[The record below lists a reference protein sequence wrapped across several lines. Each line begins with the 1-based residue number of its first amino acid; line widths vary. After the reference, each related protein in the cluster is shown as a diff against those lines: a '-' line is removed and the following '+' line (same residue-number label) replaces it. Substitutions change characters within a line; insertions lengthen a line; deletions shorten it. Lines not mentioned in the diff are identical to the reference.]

1 MRNTMKDALRE
12 VTLARLSAMTQN
24 QISETV
30 TTSEVGASVPKLSI
44 FKKIDE
50 T

>member
-1 MRNTMKDALRE
+1 MRNTMKEALRE
-12 VTLARLSAMTQN
+12 ATMARLSAMTQN
-24 QISETV
+24 QISKTV
-30 TTSEVGASVPKLSI
+30 NTSEVGMSVPKLSF